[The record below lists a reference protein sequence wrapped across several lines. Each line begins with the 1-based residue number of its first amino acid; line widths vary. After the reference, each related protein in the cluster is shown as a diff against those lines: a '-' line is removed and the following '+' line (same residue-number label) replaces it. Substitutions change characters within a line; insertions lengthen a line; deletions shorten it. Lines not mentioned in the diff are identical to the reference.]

1 MKILSIFS
9 HAAQKEFAKSL
20 VLQLSK
26 ELPPVLMSDRRKVL
40 SVNKVTRLLERT
52 YQAAA
57 SYQQEHQ
64 VGFIKR
70 AVLANSFKWELMN
83 VKYPDDFVEMATEG
97 LVVVLC
103 KPKDTSKESLKEAPL
118 AKK

>member
-9 HAAQKEFAKSL
+9 HAAQKDFARSL

-26 ELPPVLMSDRRKVL
+26 ELPPVLMSDRRKIL

-52 YQAAA
+52 FQSATAFQHDN
-57 SYQQEHQ
+57 SM
-64 VGFIKR
+64 GFIKR
-70 AVLANSFKWELMN
+70 AAFANSFKWELKN
-83 VKYPDDFVEMATEG
+83 VNYPDDFVEMATEG
-97 LVVVLC
+97 LVVALC
-103 KPKDTSKESLKEAPL
+103 KPKDSTKQTPS